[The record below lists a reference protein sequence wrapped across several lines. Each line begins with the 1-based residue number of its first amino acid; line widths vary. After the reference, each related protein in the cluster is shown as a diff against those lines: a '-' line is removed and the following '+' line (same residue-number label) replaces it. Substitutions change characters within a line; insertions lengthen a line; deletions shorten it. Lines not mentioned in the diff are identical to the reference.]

1 VTWKAP
7 ADGGSPIVQY
17 TITAWIAESGTV
29 ARRTRLAPERSFTR
43 RSSTPGVVVAE
54 LPNGVAYRFTVT
66 ATNAV
71 GTSRP
76 SRPSNTVTLGVVL
89 VAATQP
95 EPIAAAPPPPPRLPA
110 ATGQAGVDIGSS
122 IGGEPVLKEVVP
134 PLILGTIPTRSL
146 SPTPPLLVGFV
157 AGLGLVLAFLL
168 LALWFR
174 ARTEANEAQSLLA
187 AVLGLSRNQLG
198 GIPAG
203 RAALVLS
210 RVSDLNRRLIE
221 MENQATV
228 DDLTGVLRRG
238 AGLVALERDIARV
251 RRSGTA
257 MLTVAFVDIDG
268 LKDVNDTLGHVH
280 GDELLR
286 AVSRALVDGV
296 RGQDLVFRF
305 GGDEFV
311 CIFPDARALAV
322 RLRLGRIRDQLSER
336 VGRRAFSFG
345 TADLEPDDNAETVLA
360 RADANLYE
368 RRATGEA

>member
-1 VTWKAP
+1 M
-7 ADGGSPIVQY
+7 
-17 TITAWIAESGTV
+17 
-29 ARRTRLAPERSFTR
+29 
-43 RSSTPGVVVAE
+43 
-54 LPNGVAYRFTVT
+54 
-66 ATNAV
+66 
-71 GTSRP
+71 
-76 SRPSNTVTLGVVL
+76 
-89 VAATQP
+89 
-95 EPIAAAPPPPPRLPA
+95 
-110 ATGQAGVDIGSS
+110 
-122 IGGEPVLKEVVP
+122 GGEPLPKEVVP
-134 PLILGTIPTRSL
+134 PVILGTIPTRSL
-146 SPTPPLLVGFV
+146 TTTPPLVVGFGV
-157 AGLGLVLAFLL
+157 GFGLVVAFLL

-174 ARTEANEAQSLLA
+174 ARTEATEAQSLLA
-187 AVLGLSRNQLG
+187 SVLGLSRQQLG

-257 MLTVAFVDIDG
+257 MLTVAFIDIDG

-296 RGQDLVFRF
+296 RGQDLVFRY

-322 RLRLGRIRDQLSER
+322 RLRLGRIRDQVSER

-345 TADLEPDDNAETVLA
+345 TADLEPDDNAETLLG

-368 RRATGEA
+368 RRAMGEA